1 MGRNGVAESV
11 EHSMGATVSPPRA
24 SHAAPAGRPAEDL
37 SGPQPTK
44 RRIAV
49 FCDGADVAEM
59 LAAYQAD
66 SVDGFTTNPTLMR
79 KAGVKDYA
87 SFARE
92 VLAVIRDLPISFEV
106 FADEFAEMERQARI
120 ITSWGSNVYVKIP
133 VTNTRGEFSGS
144 VIRDLARDGV
154 KLNVTA
160 ILAIEQVR
168 AVVEL
173 LNPAVP
179 AIVSVFAGRI
189 ADTGIDPVPVMKEVV
204 RIVARLPLAKVLW
217 ASPREVLNVYQAEE
231 CGCHIVTATK
241 ALLDKL
247 PMRGKDLVELSR
259 ETVQMFFDDAR
270 RAGYTL

>member
-1 MGRNGVAESV
+1 LGHATPAQQPLTETSGR
-11 EHSMGATVSPPRA
+11 
-24 SHAAPAGRPAEDL
+24 
-37 SGPQPTK
+37 QPT
-44 RRIAV
+44 RRRVAV
-49 FCDGADVAEM
+49 FCDAGSVQEL
-59 LAAYQAD
+59 LAAYRAGT
-66 SVDGFTTNPTLMR
+66 VDGFTTNPTLMR
-79 KAGVKDYA
+79 QAGVSDYIG
-87 SFARE
+87 FARE
-92 VLAVIRDLPISFEV
+92 ALAEIKDLPISFEV

-133 VTNTRGEFSGS
+133 VTNTSGQLS
-144 VIRDLARDGV
+144 RDVIRNLARDGV

-160 ILAIEQVR
+160 ILALEQVR
-168 AVVEL
+168 EVVGL

-189 ADTGIDPVPVMKEVV
+189 ADTGVDPVPVMKEVV
-204 RIVARLPLAKVLW
+204 RIVATLPLAKVLW

-247 PMRGKDLVELSR
+247 PMKGKDLTQLSR